1 MDAAYLDVNTLG
13 FEGDTIFKN
22 KMQELIDQNNVKVVV
37 ETGTFRGYTTLQLSK
52 MVDNVYTIES
62 NGEYHAQALDNF
74 KGINNIG
81 SYLGNSM
88 NVLPLLLDLCNQIH
102 AGENFLFFLDA
113 HWESHNPLLE
123 ELKII
128 KDKGYKPIIVI
139 HDFFVPDHPELGF
152 DSYAGQDYNWAWIA
166 ESVEAIYGADGYT
179 YFYNSDAEGL
189 KRGVIFI
196 QPK

>member
-81 SYLGNSM
+81 S
-88 NVLPLLLDLCNQIH
+88 
-102 AGENFLFFLDA
+102 
-113 HWESHNPLLE
+113 
-123 ELKII
+123 
-128 KDKGYKPIIVI
+128 
-139 HDFFVPDHPELGF
+139 
-152 DSYAGQDYNWAWIA
+152 
-166 ESVEAIYGADGYT
+166 
-179 YFYNSDAEGL
+179 
-189 KRGVIFI
+189 
-196 QPK
+196 